1 MPDISVPRGM
11 APAAALDRL
20 LAGNA
25 RYVAGQAEHP
35 GTGLNR
41 RTEIAHDQRPFAVVL
56 GCSDSRVPA
65 ELVFDQGL
73 GDLFVV
79 RVAGNFAGDNK
90 ALGSIEYAVLYLGV
104 RLVLVLGHERC
115 GAVTAA
121 LEVATA
127 GVDLPGHLYAV
138 VDDILPAVRDAQG
151 QPGSALDNAVRANIR
166 RATHHLQVAAP
177 VLAPRV
183 AAGVVRVAG
192 AYYHLAS
199 GQVTLLP

>member
-1 MPDISVPRGM
+1 MSDDTGPRGL
-11 APAAALDRL
+11 APDVALQRL

-25 RYVAGQAEHP
+25 RYVADRAERP
-35 GTGLNR
+35 STGVHR
-41 RTEIAHDQRPFAVVL
+41 RAEIAFDQHPFAVVL

-73 GDLFVV
+73 GDLFMV

-90 ALGSIEYAVLYLGV
+90 ALGSIEYAILYLGV

-121 LEVATA
+121 LDVANGGA
-127 GVDLPGHLYAV
+127 DLPGHLYAV
-138 VDDILPAVRDAQG
+138 VDDILPAVRESQG
-151 QPGSALDNAVRANIR
+151 QPGAALDNAVRANIR
-166 RATHHLQVAAP
+166 RATAHLQVAAP

-183 AAGVVRVAG
+183 AAGTVQVVG

>member
-1 MPDISVPRGM
+1 MTDVAVPTGLE
-11 APAAALDRL
+11 PAAALERL
-20 LAGNA
+20 LSGNA
-25 RYVAGQAEHP
+25 RYVAGNEERP
-35 GTGLNR
+35 GTGLIR
-41 RTEIAHDQRPFAVVL
+41 RAEIARDQRPFAVVL

-65 ELVFDQGL
+65 EIVFDQGL

-104 RLVLVLGHERC
+104 RLVLVLGHESC

-121 LEVATA
+121 LDVATA
-127 GVDLPGHLYAV
+127 GTDLPGHLYAV
-138 VDDILPAVRDAQG
+138 VDDILPAVRESQG
-151 QPGSALDNAVRANIR
+151 QPGAALDNAVRANIR
-166 RATHHLQVAAP
+166 RATRHLQVAAP

-183 AAGVVRVAG
+183 TAGTVHVVG
-192 AYYHLAS
+192 AYYQLAS